1 MLTCVAAEKLP
12 NKARH
17 VAENALHE
25 QDEGHPLVVEDV
37 LTILVLARDVVLER
51 QVVCIL
57 HPAVVVGVFDP
68 ATCAA

>member
-1 MLTCVAAEKLP
+1 MPDDAGSVEEHGLAK
-12 NKARH
+12 
-17 VAENALHE
+17 